1 MRVLEKFSGHPHI
14 INLIEQGRAS
24 FLDSENNEW
33 GQFYLLFEYPRA
45 GHLIGMLME
54 MDPLGEDAG
63 RFFINQLIKAL
74 ETMHSCD
81 IAHRDLKPEN
91 IMLDQMLNLKLIDF
105 GLTNSADTQD
115 DVKNLSTFAGTPPI
129 PSPRDHLQKSLQ
141 RKADRHVLSGRD
153 LIYDSVQ
160 VVSFS
165 RGHQI

>member
-1 MRVLEKFSGHPHI
+1 
-14 INLIEQGRAS
+14 
-24 FLDSENNEW
+24 
-33 GQFYLLFEYPRA
+33 
-45 GHLIGMLME
+45 MLME

-115 DVKNLSTFAGTPPI
+115 DVKNLSTFAGTPQYQAPEI
-129 PSPRDHLQKSLQ
+129 ISKKAYNGKQTDMFSVGVILFMIVFKSYPF
-141 RKADRHVLSGRD
+141 REATKSDRYYKYIYKNSDENFD
-153 LIYDSVQ
+153 LYWQ
-160 VVSFS
+160 AMNS
-165 RGHQI
+165 RMKKKGV